1 MLTIAM
7 RDLFTKFTTTEDS
20 SGERFGSTA
29 SYIHVGS
36 STAAEV
42 ASQNTVLG
50 TSTADG
56 RFKGMDAGYP
66 KRNDG
71 TDSTGV
77 NILAYRATF
86 TTSEGNFPW
95 NEWVIKNTTATA
107 SSTAS
112 GTAFNRKV
120 DTTLGTKVNTQSWQF
135 KALITVTT

>member
-7 RDLFTKFTTTEDS
+7 RDLFARFTTTEDS

-29 SYIHVGS
+29 AFIHVGS
-36 STAAEV
+36 STSAEV
-42 ASQNTVLG
+42 SSQNGVLG
-50 TSTADG
+50 TSSERYIKA
-56 RFKGMDAGYP
+56 MDSGFP

-86 TTSEGNFPW
+86 TTSEANFPW
-95 NEWVIKNTTATA
+95 NEWGVKNTTASAT
-107 SSTAS
+107 STTL
-112 GTAFNRKV
+112 GTLFNRKV

-135 KALITVTT
+135 KALLTITT